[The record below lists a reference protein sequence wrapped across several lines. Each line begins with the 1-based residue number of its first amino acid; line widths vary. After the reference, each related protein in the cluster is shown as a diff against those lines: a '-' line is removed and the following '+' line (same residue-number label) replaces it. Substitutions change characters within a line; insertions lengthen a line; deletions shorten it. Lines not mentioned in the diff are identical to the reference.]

1 MLRIAERV
9 GIRSG
14 VRRTCNHHPHSN
26 GGKNDSSTKEDAY
39 CGVGQPNLAG
49 CLRNHGPKALDS
61 ESPVE
66 IVLDQIRKQEERVAE
81 LQEQLDREKRD
92 LERMQKAKDFF
103 ETK

>member
-1 MLRIAERV
+1 MTAAQKKTPTAASASRTSQAASGTTARKPW
-9 GIRSG
+9 IR
-14 VRRTCNHHPHSN
+14 
-26 GGKNDSSTKEDAY
+26 K
-39 CGVGQPNLAG
+39 
-49 CLRNHGPKALDS
+49 
-61 ESPVE
+61 SPVE